1 MWNPDIPKY
10 VATLSRFYTFTK
22 DSRFY
27 IVKARKYRQNQLQI
41 FTRHEL
47 IDTYFLYFLLNPSTL
62 IAPGSIVSG
71 KIGAI
76 AFPSEFSIEIIF

>member
-1 MWNPDIPKY
+1 MLLRCKFENP
-10 VATLSRFYTFTK
+10 LFFTFIK

-27 IVKARKYRQNQLQI
+27 IAKAQKYPQKQIQISTRQC
-41 FTRHEL
+41 HEL
-47 IDTYFLYFLLNPSTL
+47 IDIFLEAANLIPSTL
-62 IAPGSIVSG
+62 IAPGSIVYG